1 MGSAIEIRAAES
13 PAEKISTYKLEKP
26 IILSFSGIDGAG
38 KSTQIEKLR
47 ARLHAAGLS
56 VAQLAFWD
64 DVVVFP
70 SLRAGISHKLLHG
83 EAGVGTPEKPVNRK
97 DKNVRKWYLSLLR
110 CGLHFL
116 DGVRLRSRVGKERA
130 RSQAG
135 SPDVIIFD
143 RYIFD
148 QLAALPLERVW
159 AQKYARMLLKIAPA
173 PDIAYLLDV
182 DPEIARARKPE
193 YPLEFMRQYRAS
205 YLRLQEMA
213 GLCLID
219 PMGQDEVHEAIMGKL
234 QCVVGLQTSDPAMQ
248 PLSSV

>member
-1 MGSAIEIRAAES
+1 MGSATEIRALS
-13 PAEKISTYKLEKP
+13 PVQKIPTSQKP

-38 KSTQIEKLR
+38 KSTQIERLR
-47 ARLHAAGLS
+47 ACLHAAGLN

-70 SLRAGISHKLLHG
+70 GLRAGISHKLLGG
-83 EAGVGTPEKPVNRK
+83 EAGIGAPEKPVNRN

-116 DGVRLRSRVGKERA
+116 DGMRLRSRVGKERA
-130 RSQAG
+130 KSHAG

-148 QLAALPLERVW
+148 QLAALPLERLW
-159 AQKYARMLLKIAPA
+159 AQKYARMLLTIAPA
-173 PDIAYLLDV
+173 PDIAYLLDA
-182 DPEIARARKPE
+182 DPETARARKPE
-193 YPLEFMRQYRAS
+193 YPLEFMSQYRAS

-213 GLCLID
+213 GLCLIA
-219 PMGQDEVHEAIMGKL
+219 PMSQDEVHEAILRKL
-234 QCVVGLQTSDPAMQ
+234 QSSVGLQISDAALHGATQ
-248 PLSSV
+248 L